1 MSIFRES
8 FPEFIQNELDR
19 RQNGI
24 LARTPQFVHQLN
36 TRSAWI
42 RMTSGVNTVDENGT
56 ASNLLAKRYVL
67 QGGVLNRVATVIDP
81 DTQETSDAFT
91 SKKNIGKSFSNN
103 TYSNVNASGN
113 PYRLGIRPMPGIT
126 GVSIKNKG
134 AYGSLQEA
142 TVSFV
147 AWDIRQLEELELLYM
162 RPGYTVLLEFGWDYV
177 KPTPP
182 QYDILNKSDISLN
195 KAFSEIYNLIIDS
208 KGNYDA
214 LLGYVTNYNWS
225 ARDDGGYDC
234 TTTIISLGEVLESL
248 KVNWVPVNT
257 YAFDKN
263 GLGLL
268 KQYLPFKNSEIFTS
282 YEQGIIP
289 GLLHELWDY
298 LDEQNLPNT
307 AGKTFTD
314 TTFGTTYYLYI
325 NENSNTLAQ
334 NDRGGYP
341 KPLGKDIRTEAYIS
355 LGSFCDLLNN
365 YVLLKDKNDNPI
377 SQVTAYE
384 TDVNGNVI
392 TEIKEIIS
400 KDKAIP
406 KNPRDFVNISRN
418 NNQNN
423 PPIIG
428 PRTTADIPSSLKCIA
443 SPFAISTNLGV
454 CLVRNDNWATL
465 KLQDEKSAEEQE
477 IEETTTPPAKTVA
490 NDVKLAIKTKT
501 FGKRNPNAGGG
512 NTGFAGNVYK
522 RIQDKIIEG
531 PPFITGVGESVNA
544 YVYSGENGL
553 KNDIEALAQ
562 EFLEAIVNV
571 DVVTKDGKQ
580 IITLIFEDGS
590 SFIPSTFGDNIKT
603 INFFEYFYT
612 KSPYNSFTLEE
623 KIEQAYKDI
632 FTGDKSPVE
641 NGNLFYDTTQPKP
654 WTRAGIKSL
663 LSSAFTKVELNNFI
677 NEQLT
682 KELPEVATAIA
693 DAASRAPGISSDI
706 NEFLVPTTSN
716 KLKTIG
722 NISNIYVNMNFLYS
736 QAISKNVAANDTQ
749 NKSVIS
755 IREYLQ
761 GILREVQN
769 SLGNIN
775 DFDIQVDSRN
785 AIGRIIDINYTGDPS
800 QDPFLLQIHNLNS
813 VVRNYSFQSKIF
825 PEMGAIIAISAQD
838 PGAIGRLGYDNATLV
853 AWNEGVEDRLISKRD
868 FTSLIKLDDG
878 NDPVTFIYPFLTKM
892 YKYFQSLQGSA
903 SNNSNF
909 AYGGLNFAYR
919 DFLAYLSN
927 IDKRNNFKGIIP
939 TELSVTLDGIG
950 GIVIGN
956 LFTINQDIVPKG
968 YQGIKERK
976 LAYIITKIG
985 HDLQNNDWTTT
996 LSAYPIIFEY
1006 QLGVDVSKGWN
1017 NQEYPGA
1024 NPGSIK
1030 VSVNGVPIINI
1041 PNRFVPATTRIAS
1054 FGEVSKQIPI
1064 SARPLL
1070 DTIAYA
1076 EGTAG
1081 KGQNGYDV
1089 LVGFGQIP
1097 AWTPDYISGH
1107 PNVAIYIE
1115 SINNSS
1121 TAAGRYQFLNKTWNG
1136 LGLKEFNK
1144 ENQDKGGWQ
1153 LIKNNKFTAY
1163 DATQA
1168 LLIAKQ
1174 QIASN
1179 NIAVTSN
1186 PYFLDFLN
1194 KTYRIWASLPNGS
1207 GQFGYKG
1214 QGGKYTPE
1222 DIYKVYVEAVKKY

>member
-1 MSIFRES
+1 MSIFRET
-8 FPEFIQNELDR
+8 FPQFIQDELDR
-19 RQNGI
+19 RQDGI

-42 RMTSGVNTVDENGT
+42 RMTSGVNYEN
-56 ASNLLAKRYVL
+56 SNTLAKQYVL
-67 QGGVLNRVATVIDP
+67 QGGTLN
-81 DTQETSDAFT
+81 
-91 SKKNIGKSFSNN
+91 NN
-103 TYSNVNASGN
+103 TSLRSGLGGNGNSAYDRLSPGGN
-113 PYRLGIRPMPGIT
+113 PLRLGIRPMPGIT
-126 GVSIKNKG
+126 GVSVKNKG

-162 RPGYTVLLEFGWDYV
+162 RPGYTVLLEFGWDYT
-177 KPTPP
+177 KPIP
-182 QYDILNKSDISLN
+182 QYDILNKSDINLN
-195 KAFSEIYNLIIDS
+195 KAFSEVYNLIIKS

-248 KVNWVPVNT
+248 KVNWVPINT

-268 KQYLPFKNSEIFTS
+268 RQNLPAANPEIFAS

-298 LDEQNLPNT
+298 LDGRNLTNT
-307 AGKTFTD
+307 AGDTFTD
-314 TTFGTTYYLYI
+314 TTFGTTYYLYL
-325 NENSNTLAQ
+325 NKNSNTLGQ

-365 YVLLKDKNDNPI
+365 YVLLKGKDDNPI

-392 TEIKEIIS
+392 TEQKEIIS
-400 KDKAIP
+400 NDNAVP
-406 KNPRDFVNISRN
+406 KNIFSFP

-423 PPIIG
+423 TQNQPNPPTRIPG
-428 PRTTADIPSSLKCIA
+428 TTANIPSSLKCIA

-454 CLVRNDNWATL
+454 CLVRNDNWASLEL
-465 KLQDEKSAEEQE
+465 KDIKSAEEQE
-477 IEETTTPPAKTVA
+477 IEETTTPPVKTVA
-490 NDVKLAIKTKT
+490 NDVRLAIRAKT

-553 KNDIEALAQ
+553 KTDIEALAQ

-603 INFFEYFYT
+603 INFFDYFYT
-612 KSPYNSFTLEE
+612 RSPYNNSTLEE
-623 KIEQAYKDI
+623 KIEQVYRDI
-632 FTGDKSPVE
+632 FTGDKSPAE
-641 NGNLFYDTTQPKP
+641 RGNIFTDNKQT
-654 WTRAGIKSL
+654 WTRDGIKSL
-663 LSSAFTKVELNNFI
+663 LRSAFTKIELNNFI

-682 KELPEVATAIA
+682 EELPEVASAIA
-693 DAASRAPGISSDI
+693 DAASRTPGISSDI

-716 KLKTIG
+716 QLKTIG

-736 QAISKNVAANDTQ
+736 QVISKNIASNDTQ
-749 NKSVIS
+749 NKSIIS

-761 GILREVQN
+761 GVLREIQN

-785 AIGRIIDINYTGDPS
+785 AIGRIIDINYTGNPTLVNLF
-800 QDPFLLQIHNLNS
+800 QLQIHNLNS

-838 PGAIGRLGYDNATLV
+838 PKSAIGRLGYDNATLV
-853 AWNEGVEDRLISKRD
+853 AWNEGIIDRLIPKRD
-868 FTSLIKLDDG
+868 FTSLIKLNEED
-878 NDPVTFIYPFLTKM
+878 DPVTFIYPFLTKI
-892 YKYFQSLQGSA
+892 YSYFESIQGLST
-903 SNNSNF
+903 SNPNF

-919 DFLAYLSN
+919 DFLAYLNS
-927 IDKRNNFKGIIP
+927 IDQRNNFKGIIP

-956 LFTINQDIVPKG
+956 LFAINQDIVPKG
-968 YQGIKERK
+968 YKSTFNRK

-985 HDLQNNDWTTT
+985 HDIQSNDWTTT
-996 LSAYPIIFEY
+996 LSAYPVIFEL
-1006 QLGVDVSKGWN
+1006 QPGVDASKGWN
-1017 NQEYPGA
+1017 KQEYPGA
-1024 NPGSIK
+1024 NPGSIGI
-1030 VSVNGVPIINI
+1030 SVNGVPIVNI

-1107 PNVAIYIE
+1107 PNVAVYIE
-1115 SINNSS
+1115 SINKPS

-1153 LIKNNKFTAY
+1153 LIKNNNFTAE

-1168 LLIAKQ
+1168 FLIAEQ

-1179 NIAVTSN
+1179 SITVTSN

-1194 KTYRIWASLPNGS
+1194 KTYRIWASLPNGL